1 VFIEGGS
8 GKGPSASVRALLG
21 NSERKGPLPG
31 NRRLSKGRPWRREPL
46 GVEAQLD
53 NLDWSHLPVTLRDR

>member
-1 VFIEGGS
+1 
-8 GKGPSASVRALLG
+8 VRALLG